1 MKTTFTLLFAL
12 FLSCNIFSQTDH
24 TVNAGNFYY
33 EPQVLTIDL
42 GDEVEWVNDG
52 GFHNVNF
59 DVNTITG
66 ESYGNPESFVTSP
79 TNDTEIAEH
88 TFTIAGT
95 YNYDCSVGAHAA
107 NGMVGTIIVQEG
119 TSNVNETAQEQLN
132 RTFHVFQSNY
142 GNTIYIQFAAA
153 KNSNNA
159 SIQLT
164 GLDGKQIF
172 NQNLSVEQGKNVRNI
187 ALKHAPSKGI
197 YIVNLSVEGSF
208 VSKKISIQ

>member
-66 ESYGNPESFVTSP
+66 CLLYTSP
-79 TNDTEIAEH
+79 SPRDR
-88 TFTIAGT
+88 G
-95 YNYDCSVGAHAA
+95 
-107 NGMVGTIIVQEG
+107 
-119 TSNVNETAQEQLN
+119 
-132 RTFHVFQSNY
+132 
-142 GNTIYIQFAAA
+142 
-153 KNSNNA
+153 
-159 SIQLT
+159 
-164 GLDGKQIF
+164 
-172 NQNLSVEQGKNVRNI
+172 
-187 ALKHAPSKGI
+187 
-197 YIVNLSVEGSF
+197 
-208 VSKKISIQ
+208 